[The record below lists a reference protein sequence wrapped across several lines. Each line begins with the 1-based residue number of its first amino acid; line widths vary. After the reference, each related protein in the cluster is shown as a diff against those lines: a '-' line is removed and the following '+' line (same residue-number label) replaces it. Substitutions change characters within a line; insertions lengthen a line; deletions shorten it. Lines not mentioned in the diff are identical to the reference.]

1 MEAFELKAIRQCQE
15 GDLGAFG
22 ILYDEYI
29 KKIYDFVYYKTMH
42 KETAEDIV
50 SLVFTKVLENIK
62 KYDSSK
68 GTFSSW
74 IYRIARNTVI
84 DHYRTQKKEKD
95 IDDVWDLSGDTDVER
110 DTDNKAELAQVKKY
124 LKTLTSDQRDIIVM
138 RLWQG
143 MSHSE
148 IAEVLGKNESTV
160 KVAYSRAIRDLRK
173 DVLISLLL
181 LFSLLSK

>member
-1 MEAFELKAIRQCQE
+1 METNEAKIIKQCQE
-15 GDLGAFG
+15 GDLEAFG

-50 SLVFTKVLENIK
+50 SLVFTKALENIEK
-62 KYDSSK
+62 HDSNK

-74 IYRIARNTVI
+74 RYRIALNRVI

-110 DTDNKAELAQVKKY
+110 DTDNKTELEKVEKY

-143 MSHSE
+143 MSHQE
-148 IAEVLGKNESTV
+148 IAEVLGKNESAV
-160 KVAYSRAIRDLRK
+160 KVAYSRAMKDLRK
-173 DVLISLLL
+173 NVDVLIALVL
-181 LFSLLSK
+181 LLSK